1 MQSTVSEPQA
11 LRVTGILDAS
21 FRLYRKHFWTYL
33 AIVMIIEIPV
43 IILFGIVA
51 SISNNELIT
60 LQDFFTFISRNTI
73 QFFFLTSLVTI
84 QPIGAFSI
92 ILLMLLLQIRIGFL
106 INATARIYHT
116 GSTSATQAYR
126 APIGRIV
133 VIGVLGLIS
142 TVLSIIPFLPV
153 LLALPFVCVYQIIL
167 LEKPNPFAAIARNW
181 YLIQGS
187 ILRIVGLMFLLFILE
202 QVLQAIPS
210 SLFAYMWSLAGLWG
224 ILTWVVAAFGYVISL
239 LLLSFST
246 IVFTLLYFELR
257 ARRDGYDLE
266 RKAQQHFANG

>member
-11 LRVTGILDAS
+11 LSVTDILDTS

-33 AIVMIIEIPV
+33 AIIMIIEIPV
-43 IILFGIVA
+43 LILLGIVA

-60 LQDFFTFISRNTI
+60 FQDFFTFISRNMT
-73 QFFFLTSLVTI
+73 QFFFLTNLVTF
-84 QPIGAFSI
+84 QPIAALII
-92 ILLMLLLQIRIGFL
+92 ILLMLLLQIRIGVL
-106 INATARIYHT
+106 INATAQVYHT

-126 APIGRIV
+126 VPIVPII

-153 LLALPFVCVYQIIL
+153 LLALPFVCVYQIVL
-167 LEKPNPFAAIARNW
+167 LEKPNPFTAIARNW

-210 SLFAYMWSLAGLWG
+210 SLFAYMWSLAGLWE

-266 RKAQQHFANG
+266 HKAQQHFARS